1 MAPGARASKRLRN
14 EKGMKMKDNRSTVF
28 PNSNSASQTRAPRAI
43 ARLLSPDHPWLYILS
58 AFLLTLLIESLA
70 RHSVLGG
77 LTFLCTNPIAFFL
90 NVGLIC
96 VTLLLALFCPK
107 RVPMLALLAFIWFVL
122 GMTEFILLFNRV
134 TPLTAVDFSVFFSV
148 LSIMDNYLKMWQIV
162 GIIVG
167 FILCFGGLAVLFIRA
182 KTRRIYWKRT
192 FVSLGALIAVVG
204 LLLLGGFAS
213 GRISDQFSNL
223 KDAYND
229 YGFEYCFLVSI
240 VDRGVDKPDEYSK
253 ELVSG
258 VLTSIPAPSDHEPA
272 VQPNVILVQLE
283 SFFDATTLEGVTFS
297 ADPTPNLHRLS
308 AQYPSGLLEVPVI
321 GAGTVN
327 SEFEVLT
334 GMRVED
340 FGAAEYPYKSILSE
354 ATCETIAYDLLAS
367 GYRTHAIH
375 NHEGSFY
382 ARNEVYT
389 HLGFEDFTSIEY
401 FKYPEYNDRDWAK
414 DSILTDEILHL
425 LASTEERDFVFT
437 VSVQAHGSYPS
448 EYVPAEGDVQV
459 TGGVDD
465 PAALSQLN
473 YYLSQLY
480 EVDAFVGAL
489 YQAIMELDEET
500 ILVFYG
506 DHLPSLAANEAFTL
520 STTDKQTPYLIVA
533 NYDLDMSAATGETLY
548 AYQLFPLTLQL
559 IGNDEGLINRFH
571 AARKGSEGYVNDLQ
585 TLEYDILYGEQY
597 ALETPYPVMEHM
609 TMGTDVAHELWSA
622 TTDGDYI
629 YVTGDHFTAF
639 SVIAV
644 NGIEKTTELVDEHTL
659 RTPKGILD
667 DLFSTP
673 SVTVRQVNKGKVLSE
688 TAKLPLCEADTSG
701 GTDTTADE

>member
-1 MAPGARASKRLRN
+1 
-14 EKGMKMKDNRSTVF
+14 MKMKDNRSTVSQ
-28 PNSNSASQTRAPRAI
+28 NSDGPSLPRTPRAI

-77 LTFLCTNPIAFFL
+77 LVFLCTNPIAFFL

-122 GMTEFILLFNRV
+122 GMTEFVLLFNRV

-182 KTRRIYWKRT
+182 RTRRIYWKRT
-192 FVSLGALIAVVG
+192 LVSLGASIAVVG

-213 GRISDQFSNL
+213 GRVSDQFSNL
-223 KDAYND
+223 KDAYNE

-258 VLTSIPAPSDHEPA
+258 VLTSIPAPSEHEPA
-272 VQPNVILVQLE
+272 AQPNVILVQLE

-401 FKYPEYNDRDWAK
+401 FKHPEYNDRDWAK

-425 LASTEERDFVFT
+425 LTSTEERDFVFG

-448 EYVPAEGDVQV
+448 EYVPAEGDIQV
-459 TGGVDD
+459 TSGVDD

-500 ILVFYG
+500 ILIFYG
-506 DHLPSLAANEAFTL
+506 DHLPSLAANDEAFTL
-520 STTDKQTPYLIVA
+520 STTDKQTPYLILA

-548 AYQLFPLTLQL
+548 AYQLFPLILQL

-571 AARKGSEGYVNDLQ
+571 TARKGSEGYLDDLQ

-597 ALETPYPVMEHM
+597 ALETYYPVMEHM
-609 TMGTDVAHELWSA
+609 TMGTDVARELWSA
-622 TTDGDYI
+622 TADEDYI

-644 NGIEKTTELVDEHTL
+644 NGSEKTTELVDEHTL
-659 RTPKGILD
+659 RTRKGILD

-688 TAKLPLCEADTSG
+688 TAERQLLPLNEKSETSTTDSE
-701 GTDTTADE
+701 GTATDENG